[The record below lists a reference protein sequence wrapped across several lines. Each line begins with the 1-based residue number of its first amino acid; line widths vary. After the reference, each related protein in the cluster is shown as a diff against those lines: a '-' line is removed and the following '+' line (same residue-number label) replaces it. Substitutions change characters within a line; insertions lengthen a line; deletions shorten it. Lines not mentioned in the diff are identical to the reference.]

1 MNARGKPR
9 RRACYRIGVML
20 RRRFGAISVAAAFA
34 LVGVVSC
41 ASPTLPLPPPAI
53 PTIEAGAVLGHYHL
67 TSVRGA
73 EANAIIVIVNRNPA
87 VPGDARVFG
96 SEADANG
103 TWDADIVATQGDVV
117 DITQEYG
124 TTRSAST
131 TVTIR

>member
-1 MNARGKPR
+1 
-9 RRACYRIGVML
+9 ML
-20 RRRFGAISVAAAFA
+20 RRRFGAIGFAAVLAFA
-34 LVGVVSC
+34 GVVSC

-53 PTIEAGAVLGHYHL
+53 PTIEAGAVVGHYHL
-67 TSVRGA
+67 SSIRGA
-73 EANAIIVIVNRNPA
+73 EANAIIVIVNRNPN

-96 SEADANG
+96 SEADAEG
-103 TWDADIVATQGDVV
+103 TWDADILATAGDVV